1 MAITITAAMPTHRTA
16 IRAWIHEWGYEADEA
31 QVQAWVEAL
40 TASPL
45 HEIWVAVSEGD
56 DGDGDGYRER
66 KTRGE
71 VCGWLVAEQRIALGA
86 GQICEITGLVVGA
99 RFRRLGVGQQLIKMA
114 EHWALERQLSQVL
127 VRSNITRVESHVFY
141 PSMGFSF
148 KKTSHVY
155 EKALTAP
162 L

>member
-1 MAITITAAMPTHRTA
+1 MAMTITAPMPTHWHA
-16 IRAWIHEWGYEADEA
+16 IRALIHEWGYEADEA

-40 TASPL
+40 NASSL
-45 HEIWVAVSEGD
+45 HAIWVAISD
-56 DGDGDGYRER
+56 
-66 KTRGE
+66 GE

-99 RFRRLGVGQQLIKMA
+99 RFRRLGVGQHLIKTA
-114 EHWALERQLSQVL
+114 EHWAQQRQLSQVL

-141 PSMGFSF
+141 PSMGFSL

-155 EKALTAP
+155 EKALTLPA
-162 L
+162 

>member
-1 MAITITAAMPTHRTA
+1 MAITITTAMPIHWAA
-16 IRAWIHEWGYEADEA
+16 IRALIHEWGYEADEA

-45 HEIWVAVSEGD
+45 HDIWVAISD
-56 DGDGDGYRER
+56 
-66 KTRGE
+66 GE

-99 RFRRLGVGQQLIKMA
+99 QFRRLGVGQQLIKTA
-114 EHWALERQLSQVL
+114 EHWARQRQLGQLL

-141 PSMGFSF
+141 PSIGFSF

-155 EKALTAP
+155 EKALTLP
-162 L
+162 V